1 MSEYIVLSKEDIKKY
16 LSILEKSQLEF
27 IIRSIE
33 ISRELDKKKN
43 VKYVV
48 SVIDNNNNDIS

>member
-48 SVIDNNNNDIS
+48 SVIDNNDDIS

>member
-43 VKYVV
+43 IKYVV
-48 SVIDNNNNDIS
+48 SVIDNNDDIS